1 MPQSLTAL
9 LAESQEDV
17 IARWT
22 TRLARSRVEAPGL
35 SALGREA
42 TLRAALADVLDE
54 LGRSAGTE
62 AARPRASAPIR
73 TTEDLLTLILG
84 RDAIQEL
91 VAERLQGAD
100 AQASVA
106 ALSEAFEH
114 LFAERGQS
122 ACGRCLSVH
131 DENRLRIERR
141 LEAVVEQSLDA
152 IVLCDSRGVIEG
164 WNQGA
169 TELFG
174 YVPLEIVGHE
184 LTQLA
189 PDGAAPALR
198 ETLARVLA
206 NGHARAPEI
215 ELVTR
220 RGQRVWVDASYTRVL
235 DPGGSS
241 PGVWA
246 VFRDVTEQRRL
257 AAEKLS
263 AERLALI
270 GTMSAKFAHEI
281 RNPLASI
288 LLNIELIE
296 DVLKRRPALAEET
309 PGEDEEI
316 VGSISSEVG
325 RIQRVVQDYLRFARL
340 PHAQREAVDL
350 DAALKR
356 HLSSIEPEL
365 RQADVKLVLDLA
377 GEGRLVAADPDQVW
391 QAVLNLVRNAME
403 AMPHGG
409 RVTVATKA
417 TAQGIECTVADDGP
431 GIPPDVAE
439 RMFLPFFSTKHAGT
453 GLGLPFVRQV
463 LMEHGASLAL
473 EVADDPAPGRGA
485 RFRFVLPY
493 SDGD

>member
-1 MPQSLTAL
+1 MSQSLTAL

-22 TRLARSRVEAPGL
+22 TRLARSRVDAPGL
-35 SALGREA
+35 SPESREA
-42 TLRAALADVLDE
+42 ALRAALADVLDE
-54 LGRSAGTE
+54 LGRSAGTLTG
-62 AARPRASAPIR
+62 RPRASAPIR

-84 RDAIQEL
+84 RDALQEL

-100 AQASVA
+100 AQAGIA
-106 ALSEAFEH
+106 ALSDVFER

-152 IVLCDSRGVIEG
+152 IVLCDSCGVIEG

-169 TELFG
+169 AELFE

-184 LTQLA
+184 LAQLA
-189 PDGAAPALR
+189 PAGAALALT

-206 NGHARAPEI
+206 IGHARAPEI

-220 RGQRVWVDASYTRVL
+220 TGKRVWVDASYTRVL

-296 DVLKRRPALAEET
+296 DVLKRRPAGAQEA

-316 VGSISSEVG
+316 VGSISGEVG

-365 RQADVKLVLDLA
+365 RKAGVKLVVTLA
-377 GEGRLVAADPDQVW
+377 GDGRLVAADADQIW
-391 QAVLNLVRNAME
+391 QAVLNLGRNAME

-409 RVTVATKA
+409 CVTVATRA
-417 TAQGIECTVADDGP
+417 TEPGLDCSVSDDGP
-431 GIPPDVAE
+431 GIPADVAE
-439 RMFLPFFSTKHAGT
+439 RIFLPFFSTKHAGT

-463 LMEHGASLAL
+463 LMEHGASLTLDA
-473 EVADDPAPGRGA
+473 ADDPAPGRGA
-485 RFRFVLPY
+485 RFGFVLPY
-493 SDGD
+493 ADGD

>member
-1 MPQSLTAL
+1 MPQTLTAL

-22 TRLARSRVEAPGL
+22 TRLARSRVDAPGL
-35 SALGREA
+35 SPASREA
-42 TLRAALADVLDE
+42 TLRAALADVIDE
-54 LGRSAGTE
+54 LDRGAGTQPP
-62 AARPRASAPIR
+62 RPRASAPIR

-84 RDAIQEL
+84 RDALQEL
-91 VAERLQGAD
+91 VAERLHGPD
-100 AQASVA
+100 AQAGIA
-106 ALSEAFEH
+106 ALSDAFEH

-152 IVLCDSRGVIEG
+152 IVLCDSKGVIEG

-215 ELVTR
+215 ELLTR
-220 RGQRVWVDASYTRVL
+220 PGKRVWVDASYTRVL

-296 DVLKRRPALAEET
+296 DVLKRRPAGHEET

-350 DAALKR
+350 DAALRR

-365 RQADVKLVLDLA
+365 RQADVRLTVDLG
-377 GEGRLVAADPDQVW
+377 GEGRLVAADADQIW

-403 AMPHGG
+403 ALPHGG
-409 RVTVATKA
+409 RVAVTTKA
-417 TAQGIECTVADDGP
+417 TDAGLACSVVDDGP
-431 GIPPDVAE
+431 GIPPEVAE
-439 RMFLPFFSTKHAGT
+439 RIFLPFFSTKHAGT

-463 LMEHGASLAL
+463 LVEHGSTL
-473 EVADDPAPGRGA
+473 ELDAADDPAPGRGA
-485 RFRFVLPY
+485 RFHFVLPY
-493 SDGD
+493 ADGE

>member
-1 MPQSLTAL
+1 
-9 LAESQEDV
+9 
-17 IARWT
+17 
-22 TRLARSRVEAPGL
+22 
-35 SALGREA
+35 
-42 TLRAALADVLDE
+42 
-54 LGRSAGTE
+54 
-62 AARPRASAPIR
+62 
-73 TTEDLLTLILG
+73 
-84 RDAIQEL
+84 
-91 VAERLQGAD
+91 
-100 AQASVA
+100 
-106 ALSEAFEH
+106 
-114 LFAERGQS
+114 
-122 ACGRCLSVH
+122 
-131 DENRLRIERR
+131 
-141 LEAVVEQSLDA
+141 
-152 IVLCDSRGVIEG
+152 LCDSRGVIEG

-174 YVPLEIVGHE
+174 YVPLEIVGHA

-189 PDGAAPALR
+189 PEGAAAALR

-206 NGHARAPEI
+206 SGHARAPEI

-220 RGQRVWVDASYTRVL
+220 TGTRVWVDASYTRVL

-296 DVLKRRPALAEET
+296 DVLERRP
-309 PGEDEEI
+309 PSGEDTAGEDKEI

-340 PHAQREAVDL
+340 PHAQRAAIDL

-356 HLSSIEPEL
+356 HMASIEPEL
-365 RQADVKLVLDLA
+365 RQAGVKLVLDLDA
-377 GEGRLVAADPDQVW
+377 EGRLASADPDQIW

-417 TAQGIECTVADDGP
+417 TPSGIACSVADDGP
-431 GIPPDVAE
+431 GIPAEVAE
-439 RMFLPFFSTKHAGT
+439 RIFLPFFSTKHAGT

-463 LMEHGASLAL
+463 LMEHGAPLVIEA
-473 EVADDPAPGRGA
+473 ADDPAPGRGA